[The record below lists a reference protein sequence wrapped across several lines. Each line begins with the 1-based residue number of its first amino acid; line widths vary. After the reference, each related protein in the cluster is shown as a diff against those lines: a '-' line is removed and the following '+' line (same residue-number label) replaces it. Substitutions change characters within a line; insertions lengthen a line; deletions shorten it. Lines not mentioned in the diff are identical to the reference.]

1 MKKLVMFFAIMI
13 MALTVAGKDIKT
25 LVLTT
30 NPQMHCADCENK
42 IKNNIRFEKGV
53 KSIETDIAAQ
63 TVTIVYDADKTTEDA
78 IIQAFTKFKYTARK
92 VACGE
97 TVEHDH
103 DHEDDGCCKKK

>member
-1 MKKLVMFFAIMI
+1 MKKLVLFFAIMI

-30 NPQMHCADCENK
+30 NPQMHCESCENK

-78 IIQAFTKFKYTARK
+78 IIQAFAKINYTARK
-92 VACGE
+92 VTCGE
-97 TVEHDH
+97 EVEHN
-103 DHEDDGCCKKK
+103 HEDEGCCEKK

>member
-30 NPQMHCADCENK
+30 NPQMHCENCENK

-53 KSIETDIAAQ
+53 KSIETDIVLGA
-63 TVTIVYDADKTTEDA
+63 
-78 IIQAFTKFKYTARK
+78 
-92 VACGE
+92 
-97 TVEHDH
+97 
-103 DHEDDGCCKKK
+103 

>member
-1 MKKLVMFFAIMI
+1 MKKLVLFFAIMI

-30 NPQMHCADCENK
+30 NPQMHCENCENK

-78 IIQAFTKFKYTARK
+78 IIQAFAKINYTARK
-92 VACGE
+92 VTCGE
-97 TVEHDH
+97 EVEHN
-103 DHEDDGCCKKK
+103 HEDSRCCKKK

>member
-30 NPQMHCADCENK
+30 NPQMHCESCENK

-78 IIQAFTKFKYTARK
+78 IIQAFAKINYTVRK
-92 VACGE
+92 VGCGE
-97 TVEHDH
+97 AVVHSHEH
-103 DHEDDGCCKKK
+103 EGCCKGNK

>member
-1 MKKLVMFFAIMI
+1 MKKLVLFFAIMI

-30 NPQMHCADCENK
+30 NPQMHCENCENK

-78 IIQAFTKFKYTARK
+78 IIQAFANINYTARK
-92 VACGE
+92 VTCGE
-97 TVEHDH
+97 EVEHN
-103 DHEDDGCCKKK
+103 HEDEGCCEKK

>member
-30 NPQMHCADCENK
+30 NPQMHCESCENK

-78 IIQAFTKFKYTARK
+78 IIQAFAKINYTARK
-92 VACGE
+92 VTCGE
-97 TVEHDH
+97 EVEHN
-103 DHEDDGCCKKK
+103 HEDEGCCEKK

>member
-1 MKKLVMFFAIMI
+1 MKKLVLFFAIMI

-30 NPQMHCADCENK
+30 NPQMHCESCENK

-53 KSIETDIAAQ
+53 KSIETDIDDQ

-78 IIQAFTKFKYTARK
+78 IIQAFAKINYTARK
-92 VACGE
+92 VTCGE
-97 TVEHDH
+97 EVEHN
-103 DHEDDGCCKKK
+103 HEDEGCCEKK